1 MKVCLLPLLIFAILV
16 CPYRCMSVIASH
28 SYDEGVNIQKTCS
41 CCSQKCI
48 PESSEKSPAV
58 PGDEDSCSNC
68 LCHGAVVSVEKYDL
82 DVACMIDVIA
92 SLQLILSLQ
101 LSAVEDCRGHW
112 NESPPGSPLSG
123 LTLCIQHQSLLI

>member
-28 SYDEGVNIQKTCS
+28 SYDEGVNIQKTCC
-41 CCSQKCI
+41 CCSQKSTS
-48 PESSEKSPAV
+48 ESSDKSPSS
-58 PGDEDSCSNC
+58 PENNDSCSNC
-68 LCHGAVVSVEKYDL
+68 LCHGAVVTADNFDL
-82 DVACMIDVIA
+82 DVAGMIDVIA